1 MAAKTVAEAF
11 NQFAEKITPT
21 DAQKVTMSGRRDK
34 AHEVLKDAFAGSNMP
49 LLKTKLIGSAGRNT
63 IIRPVEDVDV
73 FAVFNDDA
81 VWNEYQSD
89 AKKLLYRVRDA
100 LNTKY
105 KVKVG
110 SRGQAVRLFFT
121 PTPNVEIVPAFPVT
135 TGGYCIPSGN
145 TGASFL
151 FGNTWQMTDPYV
163 HETFLSKRQTELEN
177 NLKRLTRFL
186 KRWNA
191 VHSRHFPSFHLEL
204 LVQACFGSLG
214 TNSRVNCHRFFEWA
228 PRYLDVQDPAGYSGS
243 MMKGV
248 DFARRQAMTGALK
261 SAYDRSG
268 QALEAENKGNHA
280 EAIRLWRIIFGD
292 EFPAYG

>member
-1 MAAKTVAEAF
+1 MAAKTTAEAF
-11 NQFAEKITPT
+11 NQFAEKITAT
-21 DAQKVTMSGRRDK
+21 DAQKLTMSGRRDK
-34 AHEVLKDAFAGSNMP
+34 AHEVLRDTFAGSNMP
-49 LLKTKLIGSAGRNT
+49 LVKTKLIGSAGRST
-63 IIRPVEDVDV
+63 IIRPIDDVDV

-81 VWNEYQSD
+81 VWNEYQHD

-121 PTPNVEIVPAFPVT
+121 PAPNVEIVPAFAVT
-135 TGGYCIPSGN
+135 TGGYCIARGD
-145 TGASFL
+145 TGASPL

-163 HETFLSKRQTELEN
+163 HETFLSKRQAELGN

-191 VHSRHFPSFHLEL
+191 VHSRRFASFHLEL
-204 LVQACFGSLG
+204 LVQACFKSLG
-214 TNSRVNCHRFFEWA
+214 TNSRENSHCFFEWA
-228 PRYLDVQDPAGYSGS
+228 PRHLDVEDPAGYSGS

-248 DFARRQAMTGALK
+248 DFTRRQAMIAALK
-261 SAYDRSG
+261 AAYDRSG

>member
-1 MAAKTVAEAF
+1 MAAKTVGNAF
-11 NQFAEKITPT
+11 NQFANKITPT
-21 DAQKVTMSGRRDK
+21 AAQKETMSGRRDK

-49 LLKTKLIGSAGRNT
+49 LVKTKLIGSAGRNT
-63 IIRPVEDVDV
+63 IIRPIDDVDV

-105 KVKVG
+105 NVKVG

-121 PTPNVEIVPAFPVT
+121 ETPNVEIVPAFPVT
-135 TGGYCIPSGN
+135 TGGYCIPRGN
-145 TGASFL
+145 AGRGWL
-151 FGNTWQMTDPYV
+151 FGSTWQMTDPYV
-163 HETFLSKRQTELEN
+163 HETFLSKRNAELGN
-177 NLKRLTRFL
+177 NLNRLTRFL

-191 VHSRHFPSFHLEL
+191 VHSRRFASFHLEL
-204 LVQACFGSLG
+204 LVQAPFSSLG

-228 PRYLDVQDPAGYSGS
+228 PQHLDVQDPAGHSGG
-243 MMKGV
+243 MMNGV
-248 DFARRQAMTGALK
+248 DFVRRQAMTGALK
-261 SAYDRSG
+261 AAYERSG
-268 QALEAENKGNHA
+268 QALEAENKGNHS
-280 EAIRLWRIIFGD
+280 EAIRFWRIIFGD